1 MSGHEAV
8 PCSKNYPDE
17 TRTSSITPVEPLS
30 SYFFIAASSS
40 PPPWPKNRGKRANGP
55 GARKTILFSLFSSS
69 LLFPFSSPS
78 TTLLSPLLLLLFFL
92 SKSEPDCSLDNRLQG
107 PSCREGDPRKLRPA
121 YDFLDFLRV
130 QPLAIHLVV
139 SYAKFQSSPGPFVG
153 VILPVSRLFLRL
165 RLSTLFLRRVNSDPA
180 HAARR
185 RVILD
190 AAVSRP
196 VLFGSG

>member
-1 MSGHEAV
+1 MATKLC
-8 PCSKNYPDE
+8 PAQRIIL
-17 TRTSSITPVEPLS
+17 TRRQHLRLPQSNLSRRTFLLPLPLLLLPGRK
-30 SYFFIAASSS
+30 IAE
-40 PPPWPKNRGKRANGP
+40 NGQTDRGP
-55 GARKTILFSLFSSS
+55 GKQSFFSLFSSS